1 MAFWILTGLLAL
13 VVSGLLALSLARS
26 RAQAADDRS
35 PAAYDVD
42 VYRDQLREV
51 ERDLERG
58 VVSRADADRARTEV
72 SRRLLAADAEVR
84 AAPETEADGSRTTAV
99 LAGLLVAGMVAG
111 SFALYLRLGAPGY
124 GDLALAQRI
133 EMAETLRRER
143 PGQSEAE
150 ASLPDAQVP
159 GDASPDYIALVEQLR
174 ATVAAR
180 PDDLQGHLLLAQ
192 SEANLG
198 NYAAAA
204 RAQQA
209 VLRIKGAQ
217 ASVDEMID
225 YADMLIIAA
234 GGYVS
239 PEAEAVLRAAL
250 ARDGTNGTARYY
262 MGLMLAQTGRP
273 DTAFRLWDQLLR
285 EGPEDAP
292 WIAPILNQIEEM
304 ALRAGV
310 RYQLPEIGVAAGRGP
325 DAADIEAAQDM
336 TPAQRMEMIEGMV
349 GRLSERLAT
358 QGGPAEDW
366 AQLIGALGVL
376 GETGRARAV
385 YDNAVEVFAG
395 DETALDLMRRAGQ
408 RARVVE

>member
-143 PGQSEAE
+143 PGQAEAE